1 MTMAARDGGMSG
13 ITVEAVLGW
22 LAAHPCSTAGEV
34 AAGTG
39 VPRRV
44 VLRLL
49 RAAEREGRVHRSRVS
64 VWSHGAWQWEVQP

>member
-1 MTMAARDGGMSG
+1 VT
-13 ITVEAVLGW
+13 TVETVLVW
-22 LAAHPCSTAGEV
+22 LAGHPCSTAGEV

-44 VLRLL
+44 VLGLL
-49 RAAEREGRVHRSRVS
+49 EAAEEEGRVRRLRVS